1 MPLSR
6 QSKIL
11 MVCLSI
17 GLLILMLASIYALTR
32 TKRDVARSETVPPAT
47 PPAGFSFY
55 DIHSETILSR
65 GLRERLVDRLGP
77 DAISRR
83 GPIDL
88 VLINAAFT
96 RTHFPDIHRFHQALN
111 PVPGARR
118 EHAVTTLTYRRSRLK
133 GLPFRFV
140 RFVFFQETGKPL
152 YLVVEPSD
160 DDPDLFATLQA
171 KWGQPERFEG
181 AREGDM
187 ALVWRNPDE
196 ILCGVSIRRRGGRIE
211 RQLRFYFIKNIKH
224 VIAQEQAADEAQRR
238 EADKA
243 TRRAF

>member
-1 MPLSR
+1 
-6 QSKIL
+6 
-11 MVCLSI
+11 
-17 GLLILMLASIYALTR
+17 
-32 TKRDVARSETVPPAT
+32 
-47 PPAGFSFY
+47 
-55 DIHSETILSR
+55 
-65 GLRERLVDRLGP
+65 
-77 DAISRR
+77 
-83 GPIDL
+83 
-88 VLINAAFT
+88 
-96 RTHFPDIHRFHQALN
+96 
-111 PVPGARR
+111 
-118 EHAVTTLTYRRSRLK
+118 
-133 GLPFRFV
+133 V

-187 ALVWRNPDE
+187 ALVWRKPDE
-196 ILCGVSIRRRGGRIE
+196 MLCGVSIRRRGGRIE
-211 RQLRFYFIKNIKH
+211 RQLRFYFINNIKH